1 MEDKHVN
8 FDLLTVKK
16 LLRDREC
23 VEKKLD
29 ALPDYDGAPEIKEL
43 RTGRYIYIR
52 KRIDGKL
59 TSKYIGR
66 YSDELYYR
74 TVKEIESIRMLK
86 AELREIENQL
96 KRLGYQPET
105 VPDEIRRNFRFA
117 RDNMKENVYN
127 LAVLD
132 GTEIT
137 PEQTEDVIENRR
149 IHGVFAQD
157 VLKILSLEKAWK
169 FITGIDIAPF
179 NTDSDIFFNISELV
193 NCDMFS
199 NGATAAMS
207 VTSKETYSWKSQP
220 FVKKMKE
227 NIDGIISQGQD
238 PVDTALKL
246 FLCCS
251 RARYPGIRKKLISL
265 LFANR
270 FLICSGAG
278 LLTVPAD
285 DVPEFSKLY
294 TSFLISGDSTELER
308 FMKEKCLKKP

>member
-1 MEDKHVN
+1 MN
-8 FDLLTVKK
+8 FDLLKIK
-16 LLRDREC
+16 NLLRDRET
-23 VEKKLD
+23 VEAKLD

-59 TSKYIGR
+59 TSRYIGR

-74 TVKEIESIRMLK
+74 TVSESESVRMYK

-105 VPDEIRRNFRFA
+105 VPDEIRRNVRFA

-127 LAVLD
+127 LATLD

-149 IHGVFAQD
+149 IQGLFARD
-157 VLKILSLEKAWK
+157 VLKILNLKRTWE
-169 FITGIDIAPF
+169 FITGTDIAPF
-179 NTDSDIFFNISELV
+179 KTDSDIFFNISELV

-199 NGATAAMS
+199 NGATAAPS
-207 VTSKETYSWKSQP
+207 VTSKETHSWKSQP
-220 FVKKMKE
+220 FGKKMKE

-246 FLCCS
+246 FFYCT
-251 RARYPGIRKKLISL
+251 RTRYPGIRKKLISL

-270 FLICSGAG
+270 FLICRGAG

-294 TSFLISGDSTELER
+294 IAFLVSGDSTELEK
-308 FMKEKCLKKP
+308 FMKDKCLKRP